1 MVTLGAVLLAIVG
14 IVATIVRPVVDRR
27 RRRVWL
33 RTVIL
38 VGRIAPASI
47 AICDRD
53 GRAELLKTS
62 VQFNADGDLA
72 PTRAGC
78 VM

>member
-1 MVTLGAVLLAIVG
+1 LLAIVG
-14 IVATIVRPVVDRR
+14 IVATMVRPAVDCR
-27 RRRVWL
+27 RRRVQP

-38 VGRIAPASI
+38 VGRIAPPSI

-53 GRAELLKTS
+53 GQAELLKAS
-62 VQFNADGDLA
+62 VQFNTDGDLV